1 MLKLLLVNIL
11 PVQVRQ
17 VLVSHGVV
25 RVGHLVVGPDEA
37 LVVRRRALLDAVV
50 LPVVKVPRRRSPAV
64 EISCPPR
71 PLKHAVAKFKR
82 NNFDFSFNLRLLLK
96 YMADGVDGPQEMEI
110 N

>member
-50 LPVVKVPRRRSPAV
+50 LLPVIGSSTPITAHELLAV
-64 EISCPPR
+64 DGSAWGIGPR
-71 PLKHAVAKFKR
+71 P
-82 NNFDFSFNLRLLLK
+82 SC
-96 YMADGVDGPQEMEI
+96 
-110 N
+110 